1 MLWEAFINW
10 SFKSGMY
17 IRSIFT
23 RQNELSPSRSWLI
36 GEQTDSYSLFWSIAI
51 LISKS
56 TKWDIDINIY
66 KVRYSCTNLSSAYF
80 KFLTNHLRMIDQS
93 TEEVVITFDSD
104 TVNDGLL
111 WLEYLDR
118 QRCQLLSPLIPVCSR
133 ICNSH

>member
-1 MLWEAFINW
+1 M
-10 SFKSGMY
+10 
-17 IRSIFT
+17 RSIHKLIFQI
-23 RQNELSPSRSWLI
+23 RDVYSKYIHLVKMNCLPLSRSWLI

-118 QRCQLLSPLIPVCSR
+118 QRVSIAVPINTCVLKDL
-133 ICNSH
+133 